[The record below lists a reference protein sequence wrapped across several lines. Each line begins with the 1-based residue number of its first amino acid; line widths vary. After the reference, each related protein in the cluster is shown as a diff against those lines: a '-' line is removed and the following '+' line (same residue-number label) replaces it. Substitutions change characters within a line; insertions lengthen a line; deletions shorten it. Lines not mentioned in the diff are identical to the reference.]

1 MDKKS
6 ITFGKTGVE
15 KHKFLQ
21 HKTPM
26 SIDDEDINKIL
37 VSNKVSFSFHICIF
51 IYVEIRRCTPL
62 IPNSLACVN

>member
-6 ITFGKTGVE
+6 ITFGETEVE

-37 VSNKVSFSFHICIF
+37 VSNKVSFSFSCRKLEDAHHLYLF
-51 IYVEIRRCTPL
+51 L
-62 IPNSLACVN
+62 